1 MMRRVSHHV
10 AALAALVCFASFAAA
25 EDIATFSDV
34 QLIEGNPE
42 AVVAQD
48 AEAALDL
55 LTEMQR
61 RGTGIFA
68 GVDGETCNEVID
80 LPEGITDW
88 RFKGAAR
95 QAYIT
100 AAKTKALEAGT
111 CGCLFDSYSFD
122 MFTSEILRQAGCRPQ
137 PTMIVPSSSSYLT
150 QHQRET
156 GAERYRDLRSVC
168 RTMRSHG
175 HHCRHPDPGRCRR
188 NRGWRHGVRCRG
200 RRDCAGSSG
209 SARSWWWRWSAS
221 T

>member
-1 MMRRVSHHV
+1 MMRRPYHQV
-10 AALAALVCFASFAAA
+10 AAVVALVCLASFAAA

-34 QLIEGNPE
+34 QLIEETRE

-55 LTEMQR
+55 LTEMRR

-68 GVDGETCNEVID
+68 GEETARCEEVID

-111 CGCLFDSYSFD
+111 CGCFFDGFSFGN
-122 MFTSEILRQAGCRPQ
+122 FTSELLGKSAVDLINDDRGDLEA
-137 PTMIVPSSSSYLT
+137 YLK

-156 GAERYRDLRSVC
+156 EARYRDLETVC
-168 RTMRSHG
+168 RSM
-175 HHCRHPDPGRCRR
+175 
-188 NRGWRHGVRCRG
+188 
-200 RRDCAGSSG
+200 
-209 SARSWWWRWSAS
+209 
-221 T
+221 

>member
-1 MMRRVSHHV
+1 MMRRASHEIAAV
-10 AALAALVCFASFAAA
+10 AVLVCFASFAAA
-25 EDIATFSDV
+25 QDIATFSDV
-34 QLIEGNPE
+34 QLIEETRE
-42 AVVAQD
+42 AVGAQD

-68 GVDGETCNEVID
+68 GVDRDTCNEVID

-122 MFTSEILRQAGCRPQ
+122 MFTSEILDKPGADLVNDDRADLE
-137 PTMIVPSSSSYLT
+137 SYLT

-156 GAERYRDLRSVC
+156 EARYRDLETVC
-168 RTMRSHG
+168 RTM
-175 HHCRHPDPGRCRR
+175 
-188 NRGWRHGVRCRG
+188 
-200 RRDCAGSSG
+200 
-209 SARSWWWRWSAS
+209 
-221 T
+221 

>member
-1 MMRRVSHHV
+1 MRRVSHHV

-34 QLIEGNPE
+34 QLIEETRE

-48 AEAALDL
+48 AEAALEL
-55 LTEMQR
+55 LSEMQR

-68 GVDGETCNEVID
+68 GEETARCEEVID

-100 AAKTKALEAGT
+100 AAKRKSLEAGT
-111 CGCLFDSYSFD
+111 CGCLFDGFSFD
-122 MFTSEILRQAGCRPQ
+122 MFTSEILGKPGAELVNDDRAELEG
-137 PTMIVPSSSSYLT
+137 YLT

-156 GAERYRDLRSVC
+156 DVRYRDLETVC
-168 RTMRSHG
+168 RSM
-175 HHCRHPDPGRCRR
+175 
-188 NRGWRHGVRCRG
+188 
-200 RRDCAGSSG
+200 
-209 SARSWWWRWSAS
+209 
-221 T
+221 

>member
-1 MMRRVSHHV
+1 MMRWASHQVV
-10 AALAALVCFASFAAA
+10 AFVALVCLANVAAA
-25 EDIATFSDV
+25 EDQTSLSDV
-34 QLIEGNPE
+34 QLVEETRE

-68 GVDGETCNEVID
+68 GLKSGTCEDVID

-111 CGCLFDSYSFD
+111 CGCLFDGYSFD
-122 MFTSEILRQAGCRPQ
+122 IFTSEILDKLGADLVNDDRAELE
-137 PTMIVPSSSSYLT
+137 TYLT

-156 GAERYRDLRSVC
+156 EARYRDLETVC
-168 RTMRSHG
+168 RSM
-175 HHCRHPDPGRCRR
+175 
-188 NRGWRHGVRCRG
+188 
-200 RRDCAGSSG
+200 
-209 SARSWWWRWSAS
+209 
-221 T
+221 